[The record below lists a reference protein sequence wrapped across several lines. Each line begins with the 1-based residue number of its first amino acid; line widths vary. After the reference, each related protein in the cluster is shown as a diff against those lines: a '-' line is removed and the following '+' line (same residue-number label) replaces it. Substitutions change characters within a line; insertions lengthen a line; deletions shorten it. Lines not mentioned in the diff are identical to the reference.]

1 MQLYKR
7 NRKFLNS
14 LKGIFSLEKIVKN
27 DDVTTNYKNLL
38 LLFQVNLLDGKR
50 SLNINIFLRQ
60 FRSSN
65 EDIIQMILDGDH
77 DDFGAEKLKGLMK
90 IMPEMDE
97 IEMLKSFDGDKTK
110 LGNAEKFVLAL
121 VEVPK

>member
-60 FRSSN
+60 FRSCN